1 MSSHHSKVP
10 LKQTLSCGGSS
21 VRISMNKTNN
31 TLLENSLTPTPH
43 AMNSLQQQDAKS
55 DSGKGDSSENE
66 TADKL
71 TVGRHSTTLSTRPK
85 SDSSQTSSNTNCLG
99 NLVSPSSVG
108 TPFNASSDTCPPSA
122 EPPLTSTPNRMF
134 SGHRQISSRSGH

>member
-66 TADKL
+66 TTDKL

-85 SDSSQTSSNTNCLG
+85 SDSSQTSSNTSCLG

-134 SGHRQISSRSGH
+134 SGHRQISSRSCH